1 MPGCRP
7 TGKPKVPEWLGKKAH
22 SFVFVPEKN
31 TNAPRGGATRGGA
44 ARGSPPLPSRGSS
57 GDASPP
63 VPPTKKKEDDKAI
76 LEEKQQQQ
84 QLIYQIRRHPIK
96 NQPESVVLEARAR
109 NCPSTSE
116 HFVVPL
122 HDYLRTIT
130 RLGHSDKAVPIGT
143 LFGVLERMRATAK
156 EVEYISEL
164 SMMEESEREMKG
176 QL

>member
-1 MPGCRP
+1 MNLA
-7 TGKPKVPEWLGKKAH
+7 LGQR
-22 SFVFVPEKN
+22 F
-31 TNAPRGGATRGGA
+31 GGARGGA

-57 GDASPP
+57 GDTSPP
-63 VPPTKKKEDDKAI
+63 VPPTKKKEDDKVI
-76 LEEKQQQQ
+76 EEKQQQ